1 MSLQIPL
8 SEITFQGI
16 LAVAAHFHF
25 YIYRA
30 TMSDLK
36 TILSVLDFTRD
47 RLIGSLDGIEK
58 SGQDVQKVLAWRPGI
73 GRAHIAWQAM
83 HCAATHDKYVN
94 VRIKG
99 GEPKDPALCE
109 AFAGGSTPSDDN
121 LPTLSAVREKLA
133 LNFDA
138 FKTFLHSADLSKV
151 TDFPNNVQRTTGESA
166 ILLAWHEAH
175 HQGQIHLTWN
185 LYKAAHGV
193 AM

>member
-1 MSLQIPL
+1 
-8 SEITFQGI
+8 
-16 LAVAAHFHF
+16 
-25 YIYRA
+25 
-30 TMSDLK
+30 MSDLK
-36 TILSVLDFTRD
+36 TILSALDFTRD
-47 RLIGSLDGIEK
+47 RLIGSLDGIAN
-58 SGQDVQKVLAWRPGI
+58 SGQDVQKVLAWRPGV

-99 GEPKDPALCE
+99 GEPIDAKLCE
-109 AFAGGSTPSDDN
+109 AFAGGSTPSDTSVPS
-121 LPTLSAVREKLA
+121 LAAIREKLA

-138 FKTFLHSADLSKV
+138 FKLFLQSADLLKV
-151 TDFPNNVQRTTGESA
+151 TDFPNNVKRTTGESA

-193 AM
+193 A